1 MARLTF
7 RRPEIATARPQA
19 GNVRTTARW
28 DSRDGAAANDT
39 DTAVGPGWF
48 ESTFDLWHGL
58 DVREEDSAPR
68 WHPVLRCGGSVP
80 SAGRAWAA

>member
-7 RRPEIATARPQA
+7 RRPEIATAHPQA
-19 GNVRTTARW
+19 GNGQTTARC
-28 DSRDGAAANDT
+28 DSRDGAAANHADA
-39 DTAVGPGWF
+39 AVGPGWF

-58 DVREEDSAPR
+58 DVREEVSAPR
-68 WHPVLRCGGSVP
+68 WHPALRCSGSVP